1 MQVLLS
7 LFKIFCN
14 ILYTVATYVHNYYNY
29 LFALLSYIDIYSY
42 IHYVHETKYLHCHID
57 QHASDNYEF
66 NSFMKIAY
74 VRQYNNR

>member
-1 MQVLLS
+1 MYTIIITTYLH
-7 LFKIFCN
+7 CCH
-14 ILYTVATYVHNYYNY
+14 IL
-29 LFALLSYIDIYSY
+29 IYSY

-66 NSFMKIAY
+66 NSFMKIAS